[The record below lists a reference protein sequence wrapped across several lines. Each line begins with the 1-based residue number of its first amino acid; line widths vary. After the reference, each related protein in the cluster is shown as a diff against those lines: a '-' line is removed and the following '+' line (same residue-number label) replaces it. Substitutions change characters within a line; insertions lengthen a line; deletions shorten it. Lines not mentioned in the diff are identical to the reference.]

1 MRVTFFLD
9 EDGLDRLRGLDPDAA
24 WRELQLGEHAWVLQT
39 FLRLTRAG
47 HPAELANVPPDE
59 GLIVFHAK
67 QSKALARRLPRRRD
81 VVLVGARADNRE
93 PLIAD
98 FEVLQNGRF
107 ADGRRRFH
115 IPHWPQPGLISRD
128 PARGTRLERLVY
140 KGFDRNLHPAFRSEA
155 WRRFLAGQGIEWV
168 TDSVAF
174 AGRSTDKMA
183 IEWPDFRQVDAV
195 LAVRPDERSQRTAKP
210 ATKLLNAW
218 LAGVPALLGPEY
230 AFREL
235 RRSDLDYLEVGSLSE
250 AEAAV
255 RRLREDPGLYQA
267 MVENGRS
274 RAAEYTVEATVRRWA
289 ELLYETL
296 PALAHTPASR
306 RLRRVPLPV
315 KVPARALARLL
326 TLRPA
331 R

>member
-1 MRVTFFLD
+1 
-9 EDGLDRLRGLDPDAA
+9 
-24 WRELQLGEHAWVLQT
+24 
-39 FLRLTRAG
+39 
-47 HPAELANVPPDE
+47 
-59 GLIVFHAK
+59 
-67 QSKALARRLPRRRD
+67 ARRLPRRRD

-107 ADGRRRFH
+107 ADGRRRFYM
-115 IPHWPQPGLISRD
+115 PHWPQPGLIPRD
-128 PARGTRLERLVY
+128 PARGTNLARLVY
-140 KGFDRNLHPAFRSEA
+140 KGFDRNLHPAFRSAE
-155 WRRFLAGQGIEWV
+155 WRRFLAGRGIEWV
-168 TDSVAF
+168 TDSMAF
-174 AGRSTDKMA
+174 AGRATDKMA
-183 IEWPDFRQVDAV
+183 VEWPDFRQVDAV

-235 RRSDLDYLEVGSLSE
+235 RRSELDYLEVGSLAE
-250 AEAAV
+250 AEEAV
-255 RRLREDPGLYQA
+255 RRLQADPGLYRA
-267 MVENGRS
+267 MVENGRA
-274 RAAEYTVEATVRRWA
+274 RGAEYTVEATVRRWA
-289 ELLYETL
+289 ELLYETI
-296 PALAHTPASR
+296 PARAAR
-306 RLRRVPLPV
+306 RSWTRRVPLPL